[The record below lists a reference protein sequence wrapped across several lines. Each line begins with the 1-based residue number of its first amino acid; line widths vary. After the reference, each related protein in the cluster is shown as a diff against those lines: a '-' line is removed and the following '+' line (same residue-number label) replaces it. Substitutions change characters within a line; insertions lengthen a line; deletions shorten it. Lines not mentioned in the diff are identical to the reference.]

1 MGRKSNPDR
10 PPELMT
16 TVTIRVTKECKKQLQ
31 YLSTMTKEP
40 ISHMVEKW
48 TADAVA
54 ELSKKMIDGEFRFD
68 TLDLKK
74 PDSKK

>member
-16 TVTIRVTKECKKQLQ
+16 TVTIRVTKECKKQMQ
-31 YLSTMTKEP
+31 YLSAMTKDP

-48 TADAVA
+48 ASDAVA
-54 ELSKKMIDGEFRFD
+54 DLSRKMIDGKFKFD
-68 TLDLKK
+68 DLDLKK
-74 PDSKK
+74 PEAKE